1 MTPTTRTCRVLR
13 LFSDVWSGRSGA
25 SIANVFVAV
34 VSFRRCRLGC
44 CLHVNDTD
52 GDGQRV
58 EEAASEATRRHWV
71 RRASILVVLSQGL
84 ALVIGALLP
93 TTAPADRNGLLLGA
107 GLVAI
112 SGILWFLFVP
122 RGLFDS
128 WRVFVGSAIAQIVM
142 LVTLGTTGG
151 LRSFYFPYYLLPL
164 IVMVMAGVW
173 EQTLVL
179 GMLGSAGLIGLFFAQ
194 NGGADGPGLDFFAV
208 RSLQLIT
215 FTLAATAASRAMGAI
230 RSALAVQ
237 SRMLSDQA
245 RSDPLT
251 GLGNRKALVED
262 FARLLAAAHRRGTP
276 VSLVA
281 LDLDGLKA
289 VNDRSGHAAGDQVLC
304 LFAGLLRQCLRAQDL
319 AVRAGG
325 DEFMLLLPDTDA
337 AGARG
342 LVERL
347 QGAASAAS
355 PEVRF
360 SAGTATSSAG
370 ATVDWLLALAD
381 DALYA
386 QKSARGNRPE
396 GEHRSR

>member
-1 MTPTTRTCRVLR
+1 MPLRV
-13 LFSDVWSGRSGA
+13 
-25 SIANVFVAV
+25 N
-34 VSFRRCRLGC
+34 
-44 CLHVNDTD
+44 VND
-52 GDGQRV
+52 GDRQRV
-58 EEAASEATRRHWV
+58 EEVASETTRRLWV

-84 ALVIGALLP
+84 ALAIGALLP

-112 SGILWFLFVP
+112 SAILWFLFVP

-128 WRVFVGSAIAQIVM
+128 WRVFVASAIAEIVM

-164 IVMVMAGVW
+164 LVMVMAGIW

-179 GMLGSAGLIGLFFAQ
+179 GVVASAGLIGLFFAQ
-194 NGGADGPGLDFFAV
+194 NGGAGGTGLDFFAV
-208 RSLQLIT
+208 RSLQLVT
-215 FTLAATAASRAMGAI
+215 FTLAATAASGAMGAI
-230 RSALAVQ
+230 RAALAVQ
-237 SRMLSDQA
+237 TRMLSDQA

-251 GLGNRKALVED
+251 GLGNRKALMED
-262 FARLLAAAHRRGTP
+262 FSRLLAAAHRRGTP

-289 VNDRSGHAAGDQVLC
+289 VNDRSGHAAGDKLLC
-304 LFAGLLRQCLRAQDL
+304 LFADLLRRSLRAQDL

-337 AGARG
+337 TGARG
-342 LVERL
+342 VVARL
-347 QGAASAAS
+347 TGAAAAAS

-360 SAGTATSSAG
+360 SVGVATSSAD
-370 ATVDWLLALAD
+370 ATMDWLLALAD

-386 QKSARGNRPE
+386 QKAARSDRPTDENRD
-396 GEHRSR
+396 R

>member
-1 MTPTTRTCRVLR
+1 MRTR
-13 LFSDVWSGRSGA
+13 
-25 SIANVFVAV
+25 
-34 VSFRRCRLGC
+34 
-44 CLHVNDTD
+44 LHIQVNDD
-52 GDGQRV
+52 NRPRV
-58 EEAASEATRRHWV
+58 EDAASEATRRLWV
-71 RRASILVVLSQGL
+71 RRASILVVASQGL

-112 SGILWFLFVP
+112 AGILWFLFVP
-122 RGLFDS
+122 RGLFER
-128 WRVFVGSAIAQIVM
+128 WRVFVASAVALVVM

-164 IVMVMAGVW
+164 LVMVMAGIW
-173 EQTLVL
+173 EQTLLL
-179 GMLGSAGLIGLFFAQ
+179 GMLAAAGLIGLFFAQ
-194 NGGADGPGLDFFAV
+194 NGGPDGPGTDFFAV

-215 FTLAATAASRAMGAI
+215 FSFAATAASRALGAI
-230 RSALAVQ
+230 RASLAVQ
-237 SRMLSDQA
+237 TRMLSDQA

-251 GLGNRKALVED
+251 GLGNRKALMED
-262 FARLLAAAHRRGTP
+262 FSRLLASAHRRGAP

-281 LDLDGLKA
+281 PDLDGLKA
-289 VNDRSGHAAGDQVLC
+289 VNDRSGHAAGDQLLC
-304 LFAGLLRQCLRAQDL
+304 LFARLLQESLRAQDL

-337 AGARG
+337 TGARG
-342 LVERL
+342 LLERL
-347 QGAASAAS
+347 QRAAAAVS

-360 SAGTATSSAG
+360 SAGVATSSAD

-386 QKSARGNRPE
+386 QKAARRDRP
-396 GEHRSR
+396 GTYI